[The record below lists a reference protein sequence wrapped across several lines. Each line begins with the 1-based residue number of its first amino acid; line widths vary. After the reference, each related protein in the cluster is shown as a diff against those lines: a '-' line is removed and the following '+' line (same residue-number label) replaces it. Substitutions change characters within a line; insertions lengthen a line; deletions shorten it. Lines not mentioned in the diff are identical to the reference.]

1 MEWNLR
7 VLWKELYNE
16 IIFEMHD
23 RPWCLDTVH
32 VSFQGK
38 TAHFNPF
45 TINKGQRYNHENYQ
59 PITTSTCE
67 CCICYELLKQQLLSD
82 PLWAFSNI
90 SLSYPILHDF
100 HLAYGTINNFFAI
113 LSIPFCF
120 TCSKILFNCLTFQSV
135 DYEHT

>member
-1 MEWNLR
+1 MTKATFVNFFYQLSSFIDWCYYTQVSYTGSWEPL
-7 VLWKELYNE
+7 V
-16 IIFEMHD
+16 EMHD

-32 VSFQGK
+32 VSFQRK
-38 TAHFNPF
+38 TPHFNPF

-82 PLWAFSNI
+82 PLWAFSNT

-100 HLAYGTINNFFAI
+100 HLAYGTINDFFAI
-113 LSIPFCF
+113 LSIPFC
-120 TCSKILFNCLTFQSV
+120 
-135 DYEHT
+135 